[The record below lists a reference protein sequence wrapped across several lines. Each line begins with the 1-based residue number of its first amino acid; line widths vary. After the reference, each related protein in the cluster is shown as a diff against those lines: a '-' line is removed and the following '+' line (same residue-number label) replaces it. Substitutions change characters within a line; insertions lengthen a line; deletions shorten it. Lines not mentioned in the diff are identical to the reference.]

1 MKAARKHL
9 AILFVVLMLRPPA
22 AEADDVA
29 NSTAAGGNS
38 TAAAA
43 CPLDLGY
50 VATLPW
56 DRTPCVPPVA
66 NTTACCM
73 TLLSVLA
80 VGLAARLR
88 ATGRFRLPSAPAS
101 ASCLRAFAGAL
112 AAPPLSL
119 PASLVPGCFPVPSQ
133 FAITPDYCAGV
144 TTAAEYAAVAG
155 DASVAGLNAS
165 CGADI
170 TSMSTCTRCL
180 NAGVGASARLTA
192 AAGNSSKSQ
201 NCFYLTVLYA
211 AGISSS
217 AGPDSPATAS
227 CALGLALS
235 TPSSPASPASSST
248 NHTNIA
254 VAATIPIA
262 SVLLVSLVALL
273 LWRKRRGDTKMR
285 SIQISESSRGSRP
298 RPNTGSVM
306 FDVRELAK
314 ATGGFAERNLIG
326 RGGFGVVYRGV
337 LADGTV
343 VAVKKMLDPDV
354 EGGDEEFTNEVEIIS
369 LLRHRNLV
377 PLRGCC
383 IADDDPDEGK
393 QMFLVYDYMP
403 KGSLD
408 QYIFEDG
415 GDGRRRPALSWA
427 QRRAVI
433 LDVARGL
440 EYLHYGVKPGI
451 YHRDIKATNIL
462 LDADMRARVADFGLA
477 RRSREGQSHL
487 TTRVAG
493 THGYLSPEYALY
505 GQLTEKSDVYSF
517 GVLVLEAMSGR
528 RAIDLSDPS
537 GVVLITDW
545 AWTHVKAGRPR
556 EVLAGALRKEPSAV
570 VAAMER
576 FMLVGILCAHVTVA
590 CRPTMP
596 EALRMLEGDMDVPDL
611 PDRPQAF
618 GQRIAFDEGE
628 SNFSASSILSG
639 PFVDFGDMLR

>member
-1 MKAARKHL
+1 
-9 AILFVVLMLRPPA
+9 
-22 AEADDVA
+22 
-29 NSTAAGGNS
+29 
-38 TAAAA
+38 
-43 CPLDLGY
+43 
-50 VATLPW
+50 
-56 DRTPCVPPVA
+56 
-66 NTTACCM
+66 
-73 TLLSVLA
+73 
-80 VGLAARLR
+80 
-88 ATGRFRLPSAPAS
+88 
-101 ASCLRAFAGAL
+101 
-112 AAPPLSL
+112 
-119 PASLVPGCFPVPSQ
+119 
-133 FAITPDYCAGV
+133 
-144 TTAAEYAAVAG
+144 
-155 DASVAGLNAS
+155 
-165 CGADI
+165 
-170 TSMSTCTRCL
+170 
-180 NAGVGASARLTA
+180 
-192 AAGNSSKSQ
+192 
-201 NCFYLTVLYA
+201 
-211 AGISSS
+211 
-217 AGPDSPATAS
+217 
-227 CALGLALS
+227 
-235 TPSSPASPASSST
+235 
-248 NHTNIA
+248 
-254 VAATIPIA
+254 
-262 SVLLVSLVALL
+262 
-273 LWRKRRGDTKMR
+273 
-285 SIQISESSRGSRP
+285 
-298 RPNTGSVM
+298 M
-306 FDVRELAK
+306 FDICELAK

-343 VAVKKMLDPDV
+343 VAVKKMLDPEV

-408 QYIFEDG
+408 QYVFADG
-415 GDGRRRPALSWA
+415 EGSRRRPAAFPWA
-427 QRRAVI
+427 QRRTVI

-517 GVLVLEAMSGR
+517 GVLVLEVMSGR
-528 RAIDLSDPS
+528 RALDLADPS

-556 EVLAGALRKEPSAV
+556 EVLAEALRREPSTV
-570 VAAMER
+570 VVAMER
-576 FMLVGILCAHVTVA
+576 FVLVGILCAHVTVA

-611 PDRPQAF
+611 PDRPQPF

-628 SNFSASSILSG
+628 SNFSASSILGS

>member
-1 MKAARKHL
+1 MAAVWKWKHP
-9 AILFVVLMLRPPA
+9 VLLLLVHLVMMRLPA
-22 AEADDVA
+22 AEAGGA
-29 NSTAAGGNS
+29 NAT
-38 TAAAA
+38 AA

-56 DRTPCVPPVA
+56 DRAPCEPPVT
-66 NTTACCM
+66 NGTACCM
-73 TLLSVLA
+73 TLLSVLG
-80 VGLAARLR
+80 VGLASRLR
-88 ATGRFRLPSAPAS
+88 ATGRFRLPSARAS
-101 ASCLRAFAGAL
+101 AACLRAFSAAL

-119 PASLVPGCFPVPSQ
+119 PASLVPGCFPVQSQ
-133 FAITPDYCAGV
+133 FAISPDYCAGV
-144 TTAAEYAAVAG
+144 TTAAEYVAVAG
-155 DASVAGLNAS
+155 NASVAGLNAS
-165 CGADI
+165 CGADV
-170 TSMSTCTRCL
+170 TSMSLCNRCL
-180 NAGVGASARLTA
+180 AAGIDASARLTA
-192 AAGNSSKSQ
+192 AAGKGSKSQ

-217 AGPDSPATAS
+217 AGPDSPVTAA

-235 TPSSPASPASSST
+235 TPSPSTSSPTSSSDS
-248 NHTNIA
+248 HTNIA

-262 SVLLVSLVALL
+262 SLLLVSLVALL
-273 LWRKRRGDTKMR
+273 VWRNRQEHAKDR
-285 SIQISESSRGSRP
+285 SIQISEERRSRP

-306 FDVRELAK
+306 FDICELAK

-337 LADGTV
+337 LVDGTV
-343 VAVKKMLDPDV
+343 VAVKKMLEPDV

-383 IADDDPDEGK
+383 IADADADEGK

-415 GDGRRRPALSWA
+415 QGRRRPALSWA
-427 QRRAVI
+427 QRRTI
-433 LDVARGL
+433 LLDVARGL

-462 LDADMRARVADFGLA
+462 LGADMRARVADFGLA

-517 GVLVLEAMSGR
+517 GVLVLEVMSGR
-528 RAIDLSDPS
+528 RALDLSDPS

-545 AWTHVKAGRPR
+545 AWTHAKAGRPGD
-556 EVLAGALRKEPSAV
+556 VLAQALRKEASTS

-576 FMLVGILCAHVTVA
+576 YVLVGILCAHVTVA
-590 CRPTMP
+590 FRPSMP

-611 PDRPQAF
+611 PDRPQPF

-628 SNFSASSILSG
+628 TNFSASSILSG
-639 PFVDFGDMLR
+639 GGPLVDFGDMLR

>member
-1 MKAARKHL
+1 MTAAWGRL
-9 AILFVVLMLRPPA
+9 AILLLVLTPRPPA
-22 AEADDVA
+22 AGADDA
-29 NSTAAGGNS
+29 NST
-38 TAAAA
+38 AAA

-56 DRTPCVPPVA
+56 DHSPCAPPVA
-66 NTTACCM
+66 NRTACCM
-73 TLLSVLA
+73 TVLG

-88 ATGRFRLPSAPAS
+88 ATGRFRLPSAAAS
-101 ASCLRAFAGAL
+101 AACLRAFSAAL

-119 PASLVPGCFPVPSQ
+119 PGSLVPACFPVPSQ

-144 TTAAEYAAVAG
+144 TTAAEYAEVAG
-155 DASVAGLNAS
+155 GASVAGLNAS

-170 TSMSTCTRCL
+170 TSLSLCTRCL
-180 NAGVGASARLTA
+180 NAGIGASARLTA

-201 NCFYLTVLYA
+201 SCFYLTVLYA

-217 AGPDSPATAS
+217 DGPDSPATAS

-235 TPSSPASPASSST
+235 TPRPTSSST
-248 NHTNIA
+248 SSSTSHTNIA

-262 SVLLVSLVALL
+262 IVLLLASLVALL
-273 LWRKRRGDTKMR
+273 LWRRRQDDIKRR
-285 SIQISESSRGSRP
+285 SIQISESRRSCP

-306 FDVRELAK
+306 FDICELAK

-343 VAVKKMLDPDV
+343 VAVKKMLDPEV

-408 QYIFEDG
+408 QYIFADG
-415 GDGRRRPALSWA
+415 EVRRRPAFSWA
-427 QRRAVI
+427 QRRTVI
-433 LDVARGL
+433 LDVGRGL

-451 YHRDIKATNIL
+451 YHGDIKATNIL

-487 TTRVAG
+487 TTHVAG

-517 GVLVLEAMSGR
+517 GVLVLE
-528 RAIDLSDPS
+528 
-537 GVVLITDW
+537 
-545 AWTHVKAGRPR
+545 
-556 EVLAGALRKEPSAV
+556 
-570 VAAMER
+570 
-576 FMLVGILCAHVTVA
+576 VT
-590 CRPTMP
+590 R
-596 EALRMLEGDMDVPDL
+596 
-611 PDRPQAF
+611 
-618 GQRIAFDEGE
+618 
-628 SNFSASSILSG
+628 S
-639 PFVDFGDMLR
+639 

>member
-1 MKAARKHL
+1 MTAAWRHL
-9 AILFVVLMLRPPA
+9 AILLLVLTPRPPA
-22 AEADDVA
+22 AEADDA
-29 NSTAAGGNS
+29 NS

-56 DRTPCVPPVA
+56 DHAPCAPPVA
-66 NTTACCM
+66 NRTAYCM
-73 TLLSVLA
+73 TLLA
-80 VGLAARLR
+80 VGLAARLS
-88 ATGRFRLPSAPAS
+88 ATGRFRLPSAAAS
-101 ASCLRAFAGAL
+101 AACLRAFSAAL

-133 FAITPDYCAGV
+133 FAITPDYCTGV
-144 TTAAEYAAVAG
+144 TTAAEYAEVAG
-155 DASVAGLNAS
+155 AASVAGLNAS

-170 TSMSTCTRCL
+170 TSLSLCTRCL
-180 NAGVGASARLTA
+180 SAGIGASARLTA

-201 NCFYLTVLYA
+201 SCFYLTVLYA

-235 TPSSPASPASSST
+235 NPPTTSSPTSSST

-262 SVLLVSLVALL
+262 TVLLVSLVALL
-273 LWRKRRGDTKMR
+273 LWRKRRQDIKRR
-285 SIQISESSRGSRP
+285 SIQISESRRSRP

-306 FDVRELAK
+306 FDICELAK

-337 LADGTV
+337 LVDGTV

-383 IADDDPDEGK
+383 IADDEPDEGK
-393 QMFLVYDYMP
+393 QMFLVSDYMP

-408 QYIFEDG
+408 QYIFADG
-415 GDGRRRPALSWA
+415 EGRRRPAFSRRTSSWTLTCA
-427 QRRAVI
+427 C
-433 LDVARGL
+433 
-440 EYLHYGVKPGI
+440 
-451 YHRDIKATNIL
+451 
-462 LDADMRARVADFGLA
+462 VADFGLA

-517 GVLVLEAMSGR
+517 GVLVLEVMSGR
-528 RAIDLSDPS
+528 RALDLADPS

-556 EVLAGALRKEPSAV
+556 EVLAEALRKEPSTV
-570 VAAMER
+570 MVAMER
-576 FMLVGILCAHVTVA
+576 FVLVGILCAHVTVA

-611 PDRPQAF
+611 PDRPQPF
-618 GQRIAFDEGE
+618 GQRIADEGE
-628 SNFSASSILSG
+628 SNFSASSILSS